1 MNVLKVVVADDEAP
15 ARKLLKE
22 YLAHFDNLQL
32 IAECKNG
39 VEAVSIVN
47 VLQPDLLFLDV
58 QMPAKTGFEVLQEL
72 EYVPKII
79 FSTAYDQYALQAFEV
94 NAVDYLL
101 KPYTRSRFE
110 QAVQKALSS
119 NGHSAVQQLTD
130 YLPQAR
136 YPERILVELGNRLVS
151 IAVADIDWLE
161 ADGDYTK
168 LHTAAQTYLSTKGI
182 TELEKKLN
190 PQWFQRVHRSAI
202 IALSAIKEVFREPTG
217 PQIVLK
223 NGTVLKVSRSYTEA
237 IRKLIY

>member
-1 MNVLKVVVADDEAP
+1 MITVKVVLADDEAP

-22 YLAHFDNLQL
+22 YLTHFTHLHV

-39 VEAVSIVN
+39 IEAVSIVN

-58 QMPAKTGFEVLQEL
+58 QMPGKTGFEVLQEL
-72 EYVPKII
+72 EHLPKII

-101 KPYTRSRFE
+101 KPYTRTRLE
-110 QAVQKALSS
+110 RAVQKALSA
-119 NGHSAVQQLTD
+119 NGQHAVQQLTD

-136 YPERILVELGNRLVS
+136 YPERILVELGARLVS
-151 IAVADIDWLE
+151 LAVTDIDWVE

-168 LHTAAQTYLSTKGI
+168 LHTASQTYLSNKGI
-182 TELEKKLN
+182 TELEHRLS
-190 PQWFQRVHRSAI
+190 PLQFQRVHRSAI

-223 NGTVLKVSRSYTEA
+223 SGTIIKVSRSYQEA